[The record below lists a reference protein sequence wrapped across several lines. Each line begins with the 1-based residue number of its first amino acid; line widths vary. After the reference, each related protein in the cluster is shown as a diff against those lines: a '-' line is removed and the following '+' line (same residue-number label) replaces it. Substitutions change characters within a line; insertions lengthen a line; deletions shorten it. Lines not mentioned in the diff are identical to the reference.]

1 FFIPLLTR
9 STVPSLFQDREAVM
23 SGSMSESD
31 EASASEWKEKYM
43 ALEAL
48 LLKFRGQMSV
58 IRDLTTEKMQQLETQ
73 VLEAERSAYE
83 ANQQVQW
90 MEERLKATDV
100 ESGDSELT
108 LFRRCQD
115 LQAALQEKEEL
126 ITSLEQHLEEQK
138 QGRIQDSKIVEE
150 KAAKIK
156 EWVMRRLNEFEV
168 ENTSLKE
175 TNQQQEFQ
183 ILELKRQIQVLEQAV
198 GHRGSDHAKPG
209 QAQRLSSLTFGCIH
223 VRGKSPQVRTGPVP
237 VQRSTGN
244 CGNKQDPETEDV
256 CPSPDME
263 LEQEKECDT
272 AEDILPHSAD
282 DKTETREPNITRLKD
297 SDIQQPISNI
307 FSSQLAG
314 SDSSAKHK
322 ANEDRVDIEDGS
334 SDELNK
340 RFRMQR
346 LNSSSSSSET
356 NTPSPVLTPKRP
368 TPSQDAHDT
377 PASPKQP
384 RLRSPNAFNVSV
396 ALAKKHLSQPSV
408 VSETVHGRT
417 RNAISMLR
425 PLKPQETD
433 LNQEQEMETS
443 EGTILSEETSKAPA
457 EEPKSPD
464 ATAQLPGNKPP
475 TPPLHRFPSWESRIY
490 AVAKSG
496 IRLSETSCTDVAN
509 KDSSHPSS
517 YPAFMLYTSLIYRN
531 MNTPV
536 YTTIKGRVALLSS
549 TQFSEES
556 STSEEEEGS
565 EECHSNSGE
574 EESSLHASSSN
585 CAKSQ
590 ESSLRRAV
598 SLSSMASESDY
609 AIPPDAYS
617 TDTEY
622 SEPENKLQK
631 SCSSSSGSGKSEP
644 MEKSGY
650 LLKMVKTWKKTW
662 KRHWFVLKDGEL
674 MYYKSPSDVIRKPQ
688 GQIELTASST
698 ISRGDGKQILQVGCE
713 LEEKERFWSE
723 LDEVMESIPTGE
735 RVVIGADFNGHVG
748 EGNTGDEEVMGK
760 FGVKERNLEGQMVV
774 DFAKRRDMAVV
785 NTYFQKR
792 EEHRVTYKSGVMD
805 QLSEEVR
812 QESPW
817 TMMFADDIV
826 ICSESREQVEE
837 NLERWRFALERRGMK
852 VSRIQS
858 NGECGKEVKKR
869 VQAGWNG
876 WRKVSGVLCDKKISA
891 RIKGKVYRT
900 VVRPAM
906 LYGLETV
913 SLRKRQESELEVV
926 TGKHV
931 YHLKADSPNLLE
943 EWLMVLQCVQ
953 KIKAA
958 SPLFTQ
964 PSVRPTVKGHLT
976 KMKHDY
982 SKRVWCALIGK
993 TLYYFRCQDDKF
1005 PLGQIR
1011 LAGAHVEELNS
1022 DEDSKS
1028 GQSSQFAISIQT
1040 LNQSPTYLHIDSPH
1054 EKVAWLYHLSVAA
1067 GTNVGQVGTEFEQLV
1082 GRLLSVDG
1090 DPGSQVWRNPMLC
1103 FSKEALSTPLT
1114 TLPSQ
1119 ALQTEAIKLFKT
1131 CQLFINVVIDTPAI
1145 DYHVTLAQCALQMCL
1160 THSELQ
1166 NEIYSQLIKQTRRRQ
1181 PHGQPGPLQ
1190 GWQFLALCVGL
1201 FLPQHPI
1208 LWLLQVHLKKHADPR
1223 TEVGK
1228 YAIYCQRSMER
1239 TQQKG
1244 ERQARPSRMEILS
1257 ILLRNPYHH
1266 SLPFSVPVHFLN
1278 NTYQVVGFDAST
1290 TVEEFQNRL
1299 NHDTGMRKTGQS
1311 GFSLYS
1317 DDPAGQNLEHCLEGS
1332 LMICDIIAKWE
1343 QACKELHTGKSENT
1357 RTVKLTYKN
1366 RLYFSQQQRG
1376 ETERERLLLA
1386 YQTNEEIAAGHFPVN
1401 KELALEMS
1409 ALLAQVEFGDFER
1422 QAKSTQTLKQ
1432 VLERFYPKHYRRTCS
1447 EEQLRQLSERVSARW
1462 ASLRG
1467 RSTSECVRIYLTVAR
1482 KWPFFGAK
1490 LFEAEPHSPSSLQ
1503 SARVWVAVHEDG
1515 LSVLDFTSM
1524 KLLVSFS
1531 HKNIVTFGG
1540 CRQDYVLVVTQS
1552 SGSNTAR
1559 EKPTKKHL
1567 FTMSTFKIRELT
1579 LLMASYINSSHQQK
1593 SAAHHLS
1600 APALLLAQCQSGE
1613 QHRSKSPPAGSG
1625 RPSKAP
1631 TLL

>member
-1 FFIPLLTR
+1 
-9 STVPSLFQDREAVM
+9 M
-23 SGSMSESD
+23 SGSMSEAD
-31 EASASEWKEKYM
+31 EASSGEWKEKYM

-73 VLEAERSAYE
+73 VLEAERNAYE
-83 ANQQVQW
+83 ANQQVHW
-90 MEERLKATDV
+90 MEEHLKATDV
-100 ESGDSELT
+100 ESADSELK

-126 ITSLEQHLEEQK
+126 ITSLEQQLEEQK
-138 QGRIQDSKIVEE
+138 QGRIQDAKIVEE

-156 EWVMRRLNEFEV
+156 EWVMRKLNEFEV
-168 ENTSLKE
+168 ENTSLRE
-175 TNQQQEFQ
+175 TNQQQESQ
-183 ILELKRQIQVLEQAV
+183 ILELKRQIQVLEKAV
-198 GHRGSDHAKPG
+198 DYRGLDHAKPG
-209 QAQRLSSLTFGCIH
+209 QAQRLSSLTFGCFH
-223 VRGKSPQVRTGPVP
+223 VQGKSPQVRTGPMP
-237 VQRSTGN
+237 VQRSTGGVCTTLTPTDSRRLSAD
-244 CGNKQDPETEDV
+244 CGNKHNPEAEAV
-256 CPSPDME
+256 SPSPRME
-263 LEQEKECDT
+263 SEQEKECAT
-272 AEDILPHSAD
+272 TEDILSHNAEDEAEP
-282 DKTETREPNITRLKD
+282 REPYRTNLED
-297 SDIQQPISNI
+297 PDIQHPISNI

-314 SDSSAKHK
+314 SDAAAEEK
-322 ANEDRVDIEDGS
+322 ASEDRADS

-340 RFRMQR
+340 QFRMQR
-346 LNSSSSSSET
+346 LNSSSSSSEA
-356 NTPSPVLTPKRP
+356 NTPSPILTPKRP

-384 RLRSPNAFNVSV
+384 RLRSPNAFSVSV
-396 ALAKKHLSQPSV
+396 ALAKKHLSQPSA

-425 PLKPQETD
+425 PLKPHETD
-433 LNQEQEMETS
+433 LNQEQEMETGES
-443 EGTILSEETSKAPA
+443 MIPSEESSKSPA

-464 ATAQLPGNKPP
+464 TAAPLPGNKPP

-496 IRLSETSCTDVAN
+496 IRLSETSCTDIAN

-531 MNTPV
+531 MNTLV
-536 YTTIKGRVALLSS
+536 YTTVKGRVALLGS

-556 STSEEEEGS
+556 STSEEEEGL

-574 EESSLHASSSN
+574 EESSLHTSSSN
-585 CAKSQ
+585 CAKS
-590 ESSLRRAV
+590 SFRRAV

-617 TDTEY
+617 TDTEC

-631 SCSSSSGSGKSEP
+631 TCSSSSDSGKSEP

-674 MYYKSPSDVIRKPQ
+674 MFYKSPSDVIRKPQ
-688 GQIELTASST
+688 GQIELTASSS
-698 ISRGDGKQILQVGCE
+698 ISRGDGKQILQV
-713 LEEKERFWSE
+713 
-723 LDEVMESIPTGE
+723 
-735 RVVIGADFNGHVG
+735 
-748 EGNTGDEEVMGK
+748 
-760 FGVKERNLEGQMVV
+760 
-774 DFAKRRDMAVV
+774 
-785 NTYFQKR
+785 
-792 EEHRVTYKSGVMD
+792 
-805 QLSEEVR
+805 
-812 QESPW
+812 
-817 TMMFADDIV
+817 
-826 ICSESREQVEE
+826 
-837 NLERWRFALERRGMK
+837 
-852 VSRIQS
+852 
-858 NGECGKEVKKR
+858 
-869 VQAGWNG
+869 
-876 WRKVSGVLCDKKISA
+876 
-891 RIKGKVYRT
+891 
-900 VVRPAM
+900 
-906 LYGLETV
+906 
-913 SLRKRQESELEVV
+913 V

-931 YHLKADSPNLLE
+931 YNLKADSPNLLE
-943 EWLMVLQCVQ
+943 EWLKVLQCVQ
-953 KIKAA
+953 KVKAA

-964 PSVRPTVKGHLT
+964 PNIRPTMKGHLT

-982 SKRVWCALIGK
+982 SKRVWCTLIGK
-993 TLYYFRCQDDKF
+993 TLYYFRCQEDKF

-1011 LAGAHVEELNS
+1011 LAEAHVEEWNS
-1022 DEDSKS
+1022 DEDNKS
-1028 GQSSQFAISIQT
+1028 GQSTQSTISIQT
-1040 LNQSPTYLHIDSPH
+1040 LNQSPNYLHIDSPH
-1054 EKVAWLYHLSVAA
+1054 EKAAWLYHLSVAA

-1082 GRLLSVDG
+1082 GKLLSVDG
-1090 DPGSQVWRNPMLC
+1090 DSDSQVWRHPMLC

-1145 DYHVTLAQCALQMCL
+1145 DYHVTLAQCALQVCL
-1160 THSELQ
+1160 AHSELQ
-1166 NEIYSQLIKQTRRRQ
+1166 NEIYCQLIKQTRRRQ
-1181 PHGQPGPLQ
+1181 PHEQPGPLQ

-1208 LWLLQVHLKKHADPR
+1208 LWLLHVHLKKHADPR

-1290 TVEEFQNRL
+1290 TVEEFQNHL
-1299 NHDTGMRKTGQS
+1299 NQDTGMRKTGQS

-1317 DDPAGQNLEHCLEGS
+1317 DDPTGQNLEHCLQGS
-1332 LMICDIIAKWE
+1332 LMICDIISKWE

-1366 RLYFSQQQRG
+1366 RLYFSQQLRG

-1401 KELALEMS
+1401 KELAIEMS

-1422 QAKSTQTLKQ
+1422 PFPSAVGSASGQAKTTQTLKQ

-1447 EEQLRQLSERVSARW
+1447 EEQLRQLCEGISARW

-1467 RSTSECVRIYLTVAR
+1467 RCTSECVRIYLTVAR
-1482 KWPFFGAK
+1482 KWPLFGAK
-1490 LFEAEPHSPSSLQ
+1490 LFEAEPQSPSSLQ
-1503 SARVWVAVHEDG
+1503 STRVWVAAHENG

-1531 HKNIVTFGG
+1531 HKNIITFGG
-1540 CRQDYVLVVTQS
+1540 CSQDFMLVVTQS

-1559 EKPTKKHL
+1559 KTSSEKHL
-1567 FTMSTFKIRELT
+1567 FAMGAFKIRELT
-1579 LLMASYINSSHQQK
+1579 LLMASYINSTHQQK

-1600 APALLLAQCQSGE
+1600 APALLLAQSQSGE
-1613 QHRSKSPPAGSG
+1613 QHASKSPLAGGG

>member
-1 FFIPLLTR
+1 
-9 STVPSLFQDREAVM
+9 M
-23 SGSMSESD
+23 SGSASEAD
-31 EASASEWKEKYM
+31 EASSGEWREKYL

-58 IRDLTTEKMQQLETQ
+58 IRDLTTEKMQQLEIQ
-73 VLEAERSAYE
+73 VLEAERHAYD

-90 MEERLKATDV
+90 MEERLKASDV
-100 ESGDSELT
+100 ESGVSELK

-126 ITSLEQHLEEQK
+126 ITSLEQQLEEQK
-138 QGRIQDSKIVEE
+138 QGRIQDAKSVEE
-150 KAAKIK
+150 KAGKIK
-156 EWVMRRLNEFEV
+156 EWVMRKINEFEV
-168 ENTSLKE
+168 ENTSLRE
-175 TNQQQEFQ
+175 TNQQQEAQ
-183 ILELKRQIQVLEQAV
+183 ILELKRQIQVLEQAA
-198 GHRGSDHAKPG
+198 GCKGSDHAQPG
-209 QAQRLSSLTFGCIH
+209 QAQRISSLTFGCFN
-223 VRGKSPQVRTGPVP
+223 VQGKSPQVRAGPMP
-237 VQRSTGN
+237 VQRSAGSVCTNLTDTDDGRISAE
-244 CGNKQDPETEDV
+244 CGNKHNPDTEAMTS
-256 CPSPDME
+256 SPRME
-263 LEQEKECDT
+263 SEHEKEGGT
-272 AEDILPHSAD
+272 AVDILSHS
-282 DKTETREPNITRLKD
+282 TENKAELKEPNITSLD
-297 SDIQQPISNI
+297 TGIHHH
-307 FSSQLAG
+307 LAG
-314 SDSSAKHK
+314 SDGAVKEKASEHK
-322 ANEDRVDIEDGS
+322 VDGEDGS

-340 RFRMQR
+340 QFRLQR
-346 LNSSSSSSET
+346 LNSSSSSSEA

-384 RLRSPNAFNVSV
+384 RLRSPNAFSVSV
-396 ALAKKHLSQPSV
+396 ALAKKHLSQPSA

-425 PLKPQETD
+425 PLKPQEAD
-433 LNQEQEMETS
+433 LNQEQEMETG
-443 EGTILSEETSKAPA
+443 EGMIASEEPSKAS
-457 EEPKSPD
+457 EEKPRSSD
-464 ATAQLPGNKPP
+464 AAAALPGIKPP

-496 IRLSETSCTDVAN
+496 IRLSEISCTNIAN

-517 YPAFMLYTSLIYRN
+517 YPAFMLYISLIYGN

-536 YTTIKGRVALLSS
+536 YTTVKGRVELLSS

-556 STSEEEEGS
+556 STSEEEEGL
-565 EECHSNSGE
+565 EECQSNSGE
-574 EESSLHASSSN
+574 EESGSHSSSSYCPN
-585 CAKSQ
+585 IQ
-590 ESSLRRAV
+590 ESSIRRAV

-617 TDTEY
+617 IDTECF
-622 SEPENKLQK
+622 EPENKLQK
-631 SCSSSSGSGKSEP
+631 TCSSSSDSGKSEP

-698 ISRGDGKQILQVGCE
+698 ISRGDGKQILQV
-713 LEEKERFWSE
+713 
-723 LDEVMESIPTGE
+723 
-735 RVVIGADFNGHVG
+735 
-748 EGNTGDEEVMGK
+748 
-760 FGVKERNLEGQMVV
+760 
-774 DFAKRRDMAVV
+774 
-785 NTYFQKR
+785 
-792 EEHRVTYKSGVMD
+792 
-805 QLSEEVR
+805 
-812 QESPW
+812 
-817 TMMFADDIV
+817 
-826 ICSESREQVEE
+826 
-837 NLERWRFALERRGMK
+837 
-852 VSRIQS
+852 
-858 NGECGKEVKKR
+858 
-869 VQAGWNG
+869 
-876 WRKVSGVLCDKKISA
+876 
-891 RIKGKVYRT
+891 
-900 VVRPAM
+900 
-906 LYGLETV
+906 
-913 SLRKRQESELEVV
+913 V

-931 YHLKADSPNLLE
+931 YNLKADSPNLLE

-953 KIKAA
+953 KVKAA

-964 PSVRPTVKGHLT
+964 PNVRPTMKGHLT
-976 KMKHDY
+976 KVKNDY
-982 SKRVWCALIGK
+982 SKRVWCSLIGK
-993 TLYYFRCQDDKF
+993 TLYYFRCQEDKF

-1011 LAGAHVEELNS
+1011 LAGGHVEELNS
-1022 DEDSKS
+1022 DENSKS
-1028 GQSSQFAISIQT
+1028 GQPAQSTISIQI
-1040 LNQSPTYLHIDSPH
+1040 LNQSPTHLLIDSQH
-1054 EKVAWLYHLSVAA
+1054 EKAAWLYHLSVAA

-1082 GRLLSVDG
+1082 GKLLNVDG
-1090 DPGSQVWRNPMLC
+1090 DSGSQVWRHPMLC

-1145 DYHVTLAQCALQMCL
+1145 DYHVTLAQCALQVCL

-1166 NEIYSQLIKQTRRRQ
+1166 NEIYCQLIKQTRRRQ

-1299 NHDTGMRKTGQS
+1299 NQDTGMRKTGQS

-1317 DDPAGQNLEHCLEGS
+1317 DDPTGQNVEHYLHGS

-1343 QACKELHTGKSENT
+1343 QACKESHTGKSENS

-1366 RLYFSQQQRG
+1366 RLYFSQQLRG

-1386 YQTNEEIAAGHFPVN
+1386 YQINEEISAGHFPVN

-1409 ALLAQVEFGDFER
+1409 ALLAQVEFGDYER
-1422 QAKSTQTLKQ
+1422 PFPGTAGSGQAKSTQSLKQ

-1447 EEQLRQLSERVSARW
+1447 EEQLRQLSERISTRW

-1490 LFEAEPHSPSSLQ
+1490 LFEAEPQSPSSLQ
-1503 SARVWVAVHEDG
+1503 STHVWVAVHEDG

-1524 KLLVSFS
+1524 KLLVTVP
-1531 HKNIVTFGG
+1531 HKNVVTFGG
-1540 CRQDYVLVVTQS
+1540 CRQDFMLVVTQS
-1552 SGSNTAR
+1552 SGSNNAK
-1559 EKPTKKHL
+1559 EKPTEKHL
-1567 FTMSTFKIRELT
+1567 FTMSTFKIRELAF
-1579 LLMASYINSSHQQK
+1579 LMASYINSTHVQK

-1600 APALLLAQCQSGE
+1600 APALMLAQSQFGE
-1613 QHRSKSPPAGSG
+1613 QHTSKTSPTGVC